1 MHSFPSC
8 EPITTVAADG
18 SVEWMVMITGKAP
31 RHGWNNAISP
41 FFFLKFTGGD
51 GHNFNHSEFSS
62 LILIKGV
69 RGFKRVRFPH
79 FIPISKANQ
88 SIGSGSKQLWDRLR
102 LSTEQ
107 SFPAE
112 SIAEP
117 WNRLPGKKRLPAA
130 DAAVGGC

>member
-1 MHSFPSC
+1 M
-8 EPITTVAADG
+8 DG
-18 SVEWMVMITGKAP
+18 DDYRQSPQAWMEQCNFSI
-31 RHGWNNAISP
+31 
-41 FFFLKFTGGD
+41 FFLKFTEGG
-51 GHNFNHSEFSS
+51 GHNFNHLGFPS
-62 LILIKGV
+62 LILTKGV

-102 LSTEQ
+102 LTTEQ
-107 SFPAE
+107 SSPAE
-112 SIAEP
+112 RRAEP